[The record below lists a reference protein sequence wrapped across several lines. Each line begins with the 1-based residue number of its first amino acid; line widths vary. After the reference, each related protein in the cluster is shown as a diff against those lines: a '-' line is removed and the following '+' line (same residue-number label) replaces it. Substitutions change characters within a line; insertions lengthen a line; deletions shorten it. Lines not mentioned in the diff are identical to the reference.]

1 VALKLW
7 LGACFAALATLAAT
21 STSALADISCSGQ
34 TYVKPFVPWLDPGD
48 YTLVAN
54 GALES
59 VDGWALSGNATLAPG
74 NEPWRVGNAD
84 DARSLLLASGSSATS
99 PPLCVTLLHPT
110 LRFFAMNAGS
120 SLVSLKVDAITEV
133 GGVRLTTPIAV
144 LAAGRNWQPT
154 LPIASRRSRAR
165 LSSASRRSG
174 SGRAAG
180 GSTTSTST
188 RSWASEQRRSDTHES
203 PDDRR
208 VELRPGISYELGDRL
223 LDWQRTAVAAV
234 GRHRIERVAAREG

>member
-7 LGACFAALATLAAT
+7 LGACCAALATLAAT
-21 STSALADISCSGQ
+21 STSALADVSCSGQ
-34 TYVKPFVPWLDPGD
+34 TYVKPFVPWLDPDD
-48 YTLVAN
+48 YTLVDN

-59 VDGWALSGNATLAPG
+59 VHGWALSGNATLAPG

-84 DARSLLLASGSSATS
+84 DARSLLLASGSSVTS

-154 LPIASRRSRAR
+154 LPIAFLDNLVAPI
-165 LSSASRRSG
+165 SG
-174 SGRAAG
+174 TVEFRFTPVGLGTSGWRI
-180 GSTTSTST
+180 
-188 RSWASEQRRSDTHES
+188 
-203 PDDRR
+203 DD
-208 VELRPGISYELGDRL
+208 VYVDPFMGK
-223 LDWQRTAVAAV
+223 
-234 GRHRIERVAAREG
+234 